1 MLIKEYGDKT
11 GKAVLCVP
19 GVFMAAECFRRLAE
33 ELPEYR
39 MVCVTLDGFH
49 PDSDEFESLEQQT
62 EKLVRMLQDR
72 GTTQFELVIG
82 LSMGTIFAVRLAKH
96 PSLHIK
102 KLLLD
107 GAVNFY
113 RSKYKPIVH
122 AAIYLIFSH
131 FMKTSGDKDQSIRD
145 LGKVY
150 GGDWPEIQYVCRT
163 SLTKPSL
170 RVIAKLLADYKLEP
184 GVTQPMYLLYGGD
197 EDNVQTNSKVVKDL
211 YPDAKIA
218 VKPGYNHLAFLNREP
233 MFDLICNS
241 MFRQFGQKFYL
252 LIQQRPHTVGHMLL
266 MGSVDGH
273 TFLAVAVVAT
283 GFLTGTVILVPVF
296 LAELCSELFLEPEP
310 LLAVPLVKFFHC
322 SKFFL
327 ISFNDHSHFLPHK

>member
-1 MLIKEYGDKT
+1 MLIKEYGDKN

-62 EKLVRMLQDR
+62 EKLVHMLQDR
-72 GTTQFELVIG
+72 GATDFELVIG

-113 RSKYKPIVH
+113 RSKYKPVVH
-122 AAIYLIFSH
+122 AAIYLIFSY
-131 FMKTSGDKDQSIRD
+131 FMKTSGDKERSIRD

-150 GGDWPEIQYVCRT
+150 GGDWPEIQYICRT

-197 EDNVQTNSKVVKDL
+197 EDNVQTNSKVVKEL

-233 MFDLICNS
+233 VEYGKIV
-241 MFRQFGQKFYL
+241 RK
-252 LIQQRPHTVGHMLL
+252 
-266 MGSVDGH
+266 
-273 TFLAVAVVAT
+273 
-283 GFLTGTVILVPVF
+283 IL
-296 LAELCSELFLEPEP
+296 
-310 LLAVPLVKFFHC
+310 
-322 SKFFL
+322 
-327 ISFNDHSHFLPHK
+327 NR